1 MTILAM
7 FQRVKPNCY
16 GNVET
21 QWKKCQ
27 QITTEFVLTWALAFS
42 HMAEYGVPMGA
53 ELRYT
58 KIGPKTF
65 CQGSPSSKLGLRSLP
80 A

>member
-1 MTILAM
+1 MSILIAM
-7 FQRVKPNCY
+7 GTLKLNEKSANQL
-16 GNVET
+16 
-21 QWKKCQ
+21 
-27 QITTEFVLTWALAFS
+27 IEFLLTWALAFS